1 MSIITLTTDWK
12 NSDFYVGAIK
22 GKLLSV
28 CPDATIVDISH
39 QIQSFNILQ
48 ASFVLQN
55 SYNQFPDGTIH
66 IVGVNSDIKD
76 NRLLVVLADNH
87 YFIGADNGIF
97 SLIFKDKPE
106 KILLIDNKK
115 IGDKST
121 FNALTSFSVIASHI
135 IQNKPLEQLGN
146 PVDEYKQHVPIRPAI
161 DSSIING
168 SVIYIDSYANAIT
181 NITRELF
188 NRIGKRRTFEIFVQS
203 NHYKINTV
211 SHSYTDVPVGELLAV
226 FNSADLLEIA
236 IHNGNAAQLLNLSVN
251 SSIRIKFYEGTKN
264 PELKLFNN

>member
-12 NSDFYVGAIK
+12 NNDFYVGAIK

-28 CPDATIVDISH
+28 CPNTMIVDISH

-48 ASFVLQN
+48 ASFVLKN
-55 SYNQFPDGTIH
+55 SFKQFPEGSVH

-76 NRLLVVLADNH
+76 NRLLVIFADKH

-97 SLIFKDKPE
+97 SLIFNEQPE
-106 KILLIDNKK
+106 KMVLVDTGKNA
-115 IGDKST
+115 DYST
-121 FNALTSFSVIASHI
+121 FNALSCFAEIASHI
-135 IQNKPLEQLGN
+135 VQKKPIEKLGKQI
-146 PVDEYKQHVPIRPAI
+146 DSYKQHVPIRPAI
-161 DSSIING
+161 DSSVING

-181 NITRELF
+181 NISKELF
-188 NRIGKRRTFEIFVQS
+188 SRIGKQRTFEIFVQS
-203 NHYKINTV
+203 NHYKINTI
-211 SHSYTDVPVGELLAV
+211 SNSYSDVPVGELLAV
-226 FNSADLLEIA
+226 FNSVDLLEVA

-251 SSIRIKFYEGTKN
+251 SSVRIKFYEGTKN